1 MARTARAA
9 ASAVYLVRTTDRV
22 EGIRR
27 GLRMHGGNATI
38 SRGRVFEQE
47 QIARAVQLGL
57 GSRGPEQIDLVTG
70 DPESKKLAER
80 VRQILM
86 RG

>member
-1 MARTARAA
+1 MILGADREAMD
-9 ASAVYLVRTTDRV
+9 AVGVA
-22 EGIRR
+22 I
-27 GLRMHGGNATI
+27 LRMHGGNATI

-57 GSRGPEQIDLVTG
+57 GAGGPEQIDLVAE
-70 DPESKKLAER
+70 DAESKKIAAR
-80 VRQILM
+80 VREVLT